1 MSKRLEANGDF
12 LYIKGLRKE
21 FDDFVAV
28 QNLNVKMF
36 DSQIFAMLGHNGAG
50 KTTTISI
57 LTGLIARTQG
67 EAKVYE
73 KDMFNETDE
82 VREFLGVCP
91 QHDVLFDLLTPREH
105 LEIFFDFKGGKPEYK
120 E

>member
-36 DSQIFAMLGHNGAG
+36 DS
-50 KTTTISI
+50 
-57 LTGLIARTQG
+57 
-67 EAKVYE
+67 
-73 KDMFNETDE
+73 
-82 VREFLGVCP
+82 
-91 QHDVLFDLLTPREH
+91 
-105 LEIFFDFKGGKPEYK
+105 
-120 E
+120 

>member
-57 LTGLIARTQG
+57 LTGLIART
-67 EAKVYE
+67 
-73 KDMFNETDE
+73 
-82 VREFLGVCP
+82 
-91 QHDVLFDLLTPREH
+91 
-105 LEIFFDFKGGKPEYK
+105 
-120 E
+120 